1 MAVRRHEGR
10 RGRPL
15 DVLVEWEGEDSDGEL
30 WEESWVNITHL
41 SKDLREEARKLESEP
56 FLVRVGRRLLAGE
69 PRGATRCVRDRREKG
84 ATTNGAR
91 DYEIGREGRLR
102 NPAALEPQPGAD

>member
-41 SKDLREEARKLESEP
+41 SGRTCAKRRGSSRASI
-56 FLVRVGRRLLAGE
+56 LVRVGRRLLAGE

>member
-15 DVLVEWEGEDSDGEL
+15 DVLVEWEGEDSDGDL

-41 SKDLREEARKLESEP
+41 SKDLREEARKLESELFGP
-56 FLVRVGRRLLAGE
+56 RRTQAPSRRAARRDEVRQRQERERSNHQWSSRLRDRA
-69 PRGATRCVRDRREKG
+69 RGAL
-84 ATTNGAR
+84 A
-91 DYEIGREGRLR
+91 
-102 NPAALEPQPGAD
+102 